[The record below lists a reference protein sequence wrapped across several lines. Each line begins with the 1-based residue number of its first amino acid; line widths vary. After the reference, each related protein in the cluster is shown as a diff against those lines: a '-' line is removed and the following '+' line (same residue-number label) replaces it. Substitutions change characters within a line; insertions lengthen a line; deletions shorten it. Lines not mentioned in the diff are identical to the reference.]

1 MDGSKPHLRAEQITV
16 LAARLDTQHCASKRA
31 GESQGD
37 LSRWL
42 SPATIDFRAR
52 EKTGNTTPFSRA
64 RKSEHYE
71 K

>member
-1 MDGSKPHLRAEQITV
+1 
-16 LAARLDTQHCASKRA
+16 LDTQHCASKRA